1 MRKLF
6 CLIMVCILASVFVSV
21 SNVSALSKNKIL
33 NTQWLIS
40 GTMNVY
46 LLATGQFLG
55 AAAGGSGI
63 ISINETIDN
72 GSEIEVTGT
81 YAITFD
87 TTLAEPLVLGARSDF
102 TLSETTYNAT
112 TSLLKGTHCVVNI
125 SYPEG
130 VPEPGLNY
138 EGVCNSTITFT
149 SATTFKGQTSFNVD
163 LGGVRVVIE
172 MSGRLLGKV
181 LPLPPP

>member
-1 MRKLF
+1 MRKIF

-21 SNVSALSKNKIL
+21 SNASALGKNNIL
-33 NTQWLIS
+33 YTQWLVS
-40 GTMNVY
+40 GIMKVY
-46 LLATGQFLG
+46 LPTGEFLG

-63 ISINETIDN
+63 VSID
-72 GSEIEVTGT
+72 GDMVVTGT

-87 TTLAEPLVLGARSDF
+87 TTLDEPLVLGARSDF

-112 TSLLKGTHCVVNI
+112 TSLLKGTYCVVNI

-130 VPEPGLNY
+130 GPDPFIY
-138 EGVCNSTITFT
+138 EGDCNTKITFT
-149 SATTFKGQTSFNVD
+149 SATTFKGQTSFTTDPVM
-163 LGGVRVVIE
+163 GVRVVIE
-172 MSGRLLGKV
+172 MSGKLLGKV